1 MYVYKYT
8 IITIKHD
15 APSIHWKQYAYV
27 YIYTPIYGQG
37 LPHTRGQTNMD
48 VDNPWFPF
56 REIIYN
62 I

>member
-1 MYVYKYT
+1 MHHRY
-8 IITIKHD
+8 IENNMHM
-15 APSIHWKQYAYV
+15 
-27 YIYTPIYGQG
+27 YIYIHLYMVKV

>member
-1 MYVYKYT
+1 MMHHRYIENNMHMY
-8 IITIKHD
+8 I
-15 APSIHWKQYAYV
+15 